1 MAHKRS
7 GTAAIVQSTVHL
19 LVTISTSIKITPSQ
33 YRSKLKN
40 NNFTKVIAHE
50 INICFIQKI
59 IFKSR
64 ININNQIATLL

>member
-1 MAHKRS
+1 MARKRS

-19 LVTISTSIKITPSQ
+19 LVAISTSIKITRSQ

-40 NNFTKVIAHE
+40 NNFTKVIARE
-50 INICFIQKI
+50 INICFIQKT
-59 IFKSR
+59 IFRSW

>member
-1 MAHKRS
+1 MVHKRS

-19 LVTISTSIKITPSQ
+19 LVTISTSIKITQSQ

-40 NNFTKVIAHE
+40 NNFTKVIVRE

-59 IFKSR
+59 IFSSR